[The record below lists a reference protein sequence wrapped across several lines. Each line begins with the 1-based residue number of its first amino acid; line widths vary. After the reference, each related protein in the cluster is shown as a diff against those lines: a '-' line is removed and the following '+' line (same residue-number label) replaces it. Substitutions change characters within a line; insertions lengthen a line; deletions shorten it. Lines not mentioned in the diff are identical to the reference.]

1 MPEHNDPRDEHIID
15 WLRTSR
21 DDADQ
26 QVDVDAAWSRFS
38 KRNDIDTQ
46 ITPLR
51 RRAIPR
57 TWQIAAALVAV
68 ATGATLWSRAAKAP
82 SGAPVMR
89 EVFALNGQRTTL
101 TLDGGIRVSLNGGS
115 RLSYAASGDAGA
127 RDVYL
132 DGEAYF
138 EVAHDPGRTFRV
150 HAKRGVVRDIGT
162 RFSVRAYA
170 SQANVEVAVVE
181 GAVALSADSASPAI
195 ELAAGDL
202 GVLPDAGAPTVT
214 HPASLDRYIGFA
226 TGSLVLE
233 GMTLRDVASTLER
246 WYGVGVTVDDAVLG
260 TRPVVA
266 RFRGET
272 ITQALDAITLA
283 VGARYELRGEAY
295 VIRARTK

>member
-1 MPEHNDPRDEHIID
+1 MPEHNDPRDEQITN
-15 WLRTSR
+15 WLRTNR
-21 DDADQ
+21 EDTDQ
-26 QVDVDAAWSRFS
+26 PIDVDAAWSRFS
-38 KRNDIDTQ
+38 ARNHIG
-46 ITPLR
+46 TPVTPFR

-57 TWQIAAALVAV
+57 IWQIAAALVMV
-68 ATGATLWSRAAKAP
+68 ATGATLWSRLTKTP
-82 SGAPVMR
+82 SASPVMR

-115 RLSYAASGDAGA
+115 RLRYAVSGAGS

-138 EVAHDPGRTFRV
+138 EVAHDPGRAFRV

-170 SQANVEVAVVE
+170 NQANVEVAVVE
-181 GAVALSADSASPAI
+181 GVVALSADSASAAI

-202 GVLPDAGAPTVT
+202 GILPDAGATTVT
-214 HPASLDRYIGFA
+214 HPSSLDRYIGFA
-226 TGSLVLE
+226 NGSLVLE
-233 GMTLRDVASTLER
+233 GMTLRDVASALER
-246 WYGVGVTVDDAVLG
+246 WYGVSVTVDDAVLA
-260 TRPVVA
+260 TRPVIA

-283 VGARYELRGEAY
+283 LGARYELRGEAY
-295 VIRARTK
+295 VIRTRTK